1 MPVYEYR
8 CTKCQ
13 KVFEYQQRMA
23 DAAKTTCEECS
34 GALER
39 LISRSSFAL
48 KGDGWYKDLYSSA
61 KPAATTTEAAPTSTE
76 SKPAAT
82 ESKPAATESKPAATE
97 TKPSGSGSSGGGTAA
112 SGSS

>member
-8 CTKCQ
+8 CTQCQ
-13 KVFEYQQRMA
+13 KVFEYQHRMA
-23 DAAKTTCEECS
+23 DPAKTTCEECS

-61 KPAATTTEAAPTSTE
+61 KPATPAATPTESNPAE
-76 SKPAAT
+76 SKPVEA
-82 ESKPAATESKPAATE
+82 KPAEAKPAEAKPATP
-97 TKPSGSGSSGGGTAA
+97 KPSTGGGGTPAA
-112 SGSS
+112 S

>member
-8 CTKCQ
+8 CTQCQ

-61 KPAATTTEAAPTSTE
+61 KPATPAATPAATTTE
-76 SKPAAT
+76 SKPA
-82 ESKPAATESKPAATE
+82 ESKPAEAKPAEAKPATP
-97 TKPSGSGSSGGGTAA
+97 KPSTGGGGTPAA
-112 SGSS
+112 S